1 MREDP
6 FGLEFGVTQ
15 SRPPSSHSSLEDSN
29 GNLSAF
35 FQPSSH
41 SQDELFDVIIE
52 ETAESHD
59 DKDDD
64 VVSNAAGG
72 GGGGGGG
79 GEQRSATDFFGKSI
93 HRDDSG
99 LPLSQS
105 NAPGKR
111 DTTSLLPQ
119 TEVRTVSELC
129 TALNIRAEIVAKL
142 ESEDFDLDVIMISSD
157 EDFKDIGLPKG
168 VRMKILKWATTQ
180 REIKK
185 NAGATPTTTTPIG
198 TREVAF
204 VGEGEKAFPCPPST
218 AAKSSPTRSRLS
230 SLGVGLESTGSGGS
244 RGRGG
249 VGARGIGARGGG
261 AGGRSHRGAIPDV
274 PDKYCCPISHF
285 IMEDPVTLRG
295 GKFVHGKKE
304 GKEENTPSH
313 LSSLSSKF
321 LYFVLFFAS
330 IDGHTYERKDITAW
344 LQQSRTSP
352 MTGIMLNPQDCY
364 LSPNAALKLQI
375 VQWTSQNG
383 FNMAM

>member
-1 MREDP
+1 M
-6 FGLEFGVTQ
+6 TQ
-15 SRPPSSHSSLEDSN
+15 SRPHSLEDSN

-72 GGGGGGG
+72 GGGG
-79 GEQRSATDFFGKSI
+79 EQRSATDFFGKSI

-99 LPLSQS
+99 PPLSQS

-180 REIKK
+180 REKK

-204 VGEGEKAFPCPPST
+204 GDGEKAFPCPPST

-230 SLGVGLESTGSGGS
+230 SLGVGLESTGSDSS

-249 VGARGIGARGGG
+249 RFAR
-261 AGGRSHRGAIPDV
+261 
-274 PDKYCCPISHF
+274 
-285 IMEDPVTLRG
+285 
-295 GKFVHGKKE
+295 
-304 GKEENTPSH
+304 
-313 LSSLSSKF
+313 
-321 LYFVLFFAS
+321 
-330 IDGHTYERKDITAW
+330 
-344 LQQSRTSP
+344 
-352 MTGIMLNPQDCY
+352 
-364 LSPNAALKLQI
+364 
-375 VQWTSQNG
+375 
-383 FNMAM
+383 